1 MDGVTGQMVLG
12 EPLEGLSAAGTS
24 FAVDDEGARGGGD
37 FVMARDEL
45 AEWDVAGVGESGDG
59 DFFGFAYIEQG
70 KAGSG
75 GAEGG
80 ELVGGDGWQTGVG
93 SLASQRVIG
102 QSGECGGVAAQRA
115 SRIPAELD
123 FAMAHGEGVDVQQ
136 SADQRGAES
145 GQ

>member
-1 MDGVTGQMVLG
+1 MVLG
-12 EPLEGLSAAGTS
+12 EPLQGLSAAAAG

-45 AEWDVAGVGESGDG
+45 AEWDVAGVGESDDG

-80 ELVGGDGWQTGVG
+80 EFVRGDRWQTRRG

-102 QSGECGGVAAQRA
+102 QGGKCGGVAAQGA
-115 SRIPAELD
+115 SWIRAELD
-123 FAMAHGEGVDVQQ
+123 FAVAHRKGVDVQQ
-136 SADQRGAES
+136 SADQWGAKS

>member
-12 EPLEGLSAAGTS
+12 EPLEGLSAAGAG
-24 FAVDDEGARGGGD
+24 FAVDDEGSRGGRD

-45 AEWDVAGVGESGDG
+45 AERYVAGLGESGDG

-70 KAGSG
+70 KASSG

-80 ELVGGDGWQTGVG
+80 ELVGGDGWQTDVG

-102 QSGECGGVAAQRA
+102 QGGECRGVAAQGA
-115 SRIPAELD
+115 SWIPAELD
-123 FAMAHGEGVDVQQ
+123 FAMAHGKGVDVQQ
-136 SADQRGAES
+136 STDQRAAES